1 MKNIFLTLSLVLVCG
16 CTSNTLPYQDRN
28 LSPEERAQ
36 DLLGRLTLEEK
47 ASLMQHTSPAI
58 ERLGIKEYNWWNEAL
73 HGVGRNGTATVYPQ
87 TIGMAASFDDALL
100 YDVFSSVSDEARA
113 KNRLAREE
121 GSYKIYQGLTFWTP
135 NINIFRDPRWGRGQE
150 TYGEDPYLTSLM
162 GLAVVNGLQGPADA
176 ETLKA
181 MACAKHFAV
190 HSGPEWNRHQFNAE
204 DIDPRDLWE
213 TYLPAFK
220 DLVIKGNVQQV
231 MCAYNR
237 YEGDPCCGSDRLLTQ
252 ILRNDWGYKNI
263 IVSDCW
269 AVNDFYVEGRH
280 ETHPDRY
287 SAIADAVLSGTDLE
301 CGQLFPLLNES
312 VEKGL
317 IKESDLDEHVL
328 RLLKA
333 RFELGEMDQDVPNQ
347 WDNIPYSVIGG
358 EAHKALALKMARES
372 MVLLQNKNNLL
383 PLNKD
388 LKIAVIG
395 ANANDS
401 TMQWGNYN
409 GFPKHTETLTSA
421 LKQRIPAQ
429 NLIVADG
436 GSLVLDYYYESQFNN
451 CSTSNGKGLDATYY
465 GNVEYKGDPI
475 ATTRYTTP
483 LDMHTQGATAFAQGV
498 PLTDFSATY
507 KTTLHNQQAG
517 EVGFQIKMIGHYDL
531 IINGDTVSSQEARL
545 TSNEPVYVMKA
556 EAGKDYDI
564 ELRYNFVSYQAELS
578 FDIVRKCNYDTNAL
592 IAQVKDADV
601 VIYAGG
607 ISPRLEGEEMPVTV
621 EGFKGGDRTDIQ
633 LPKVQREMLKALKK
647 SGKRVVLVNYS
658 GSAIGLAPETETC
671 EAILQAWYPGQEGGT
686 AIVDVLFGDYNPA
699 GRLPVTFYKDTLQLP
714 DFQEYSM
721 KGRTYRYM
729 TQKPTFAFGH
739 GLSYTTFEYGKAQV
753 KDGALVVDVK
763 NTGKRDGEEVVQL
776 YVQRP
781 SDKEGPVKALRG
793 FKRVS
798 IPAGQTVTVSIPL
811 NDETFQWWDVQSN
824 TVRPL
829 KGTYNLLV
837 GNSSDDPKMQT
848 LSIER

>member
-1 MKNIFLTLSLVLVCG
+1 MKKVFLTLTIALMSGLAIAQ
-16 CTSNTLPYQDRN
+16 LPYQDR
-28 LSPEERAQ
+28 SRSSEERAK

-47 ASLMQHTSPAI
+47 ALLMQHTSPAI
-58 ERLGIKEYNWWNEAL
+58 ERLGIKAYNWWNEAL

-100 YDVFSSVSDEARA
+100 YKVFTAVSDEARA
-113 KNRLAREE
+113 KNRMAREE

-150 TYGEDPYLTSLM
+150 TYGEDPYLTSVM
-162 GLAVVNGLQGPADA
+162 GVAVTRGLQGPADA

-204 DIDPRDLWE
+204 DINPRDLWE

-252 ILRNDWGYKNI
+252 ILRNDWGYKGI

-269 AVNDFYVEGRH
+269 AINDFYVEGRH
-280 ETHPDRY
+280 ETHEDRY
-287 SAIADAVLSGTDLE
+287 TAIADAVLSGTDLE
-301 CGQLFPLLNES
+301 CGQLFPLLGES
-312 VEKGL
+312 VQKGL

-328 RLLKA
+328 RLLKG

-347 WDNIPYSVIGG
+347 WDSIPYSVIGG
-358 EAHKALALKMARES
+358 EEHQALALQMAHES
-372 MVLLQNKNNLL
+372 MVLLQNKNNIL
-383 PLNKD
+383 PLGND

-409 GFPKHTETLTSA
+409 GFPKHTETLVSA
-421 LKQRIPAQ
+421 LKKRIPAK
-429 NLIVADG
+429 NLIIGADS
-436 GSLVLDYYYESQFNN
+436 SLV
-451 CSTSNGKGLDATYY
+451 DASK
-465 GNVEYKGDPI
+465 NI
-475 ATTRYTTP
+475 S
-483 LDMHTQGATAFAQGV
+483 AQ
-498 PLTDFSATY
+498 
-507 KTTLHNQQAG
+507 Q
-517 EVGFQIKMIGHYDL
+517 MINL
-531 IINGDTVSSQEARL
+531 
-545 TSNEPVYVMKA
+545 
-556 EAGKDYDI
+556 
-564 ELRYNFVSYQAELS
+564 
-578 FDIVRKCNYDTNAL
+578 
-592 IAQVKDADV
+592 VKNADV

-607 ISPRLEGEEMPVTV
+607 ISPRLEGEEMRVEI

-633 LPKVQREMLKALKK
+633 LPRIQREMLQALKQA
-647 SGKRVVLVNYS
+647 GKKVVFVNYS
-658 GSAIGLAPETETC
+658 GSAVGLTPETESC
-671 EAILQAWYPGQEGGT
+671 DAILQAWYPGQEGGT
-686 AIVDVLFGDYNPA
+686 AVADVLLGYYNPS

-729 TQKPTFAFGH
+729 SAKPTFSFGY
-739 GLSYTTFEYGKAQV
+739 GLSYTTFEYGKPEV
-753 KDGALVVDVK
+753 KDGVLTVEVK
-763 NTGKRDGEEVVQL
+763 NTGRRNGDEVVQL

-781 SDKEGPVKALRG
+781 SDAEGPVKTLRG
-793 FKRVS
+793 FKRVN
-798 IPAGQTVTVSIPL
+798 IPAGRSITVSIPL
-811 NDETFQWWDVQSN
+811 TDETFQWWDASSN

-829 KGTYNLLV
+829 KGDYKLLV

-848 LSIER
+848 LNYTF